1 MDNQFFGKLL
11 FTSSTILA
19 LAACSSGGGGSSSP
33 GTSYTAPSYVK
44 PAKLKCGTSDCI
56 SGATISSFSAKASG
70 AQILSAAD
78 DAYTYFKSQ
87 YDAAKLAVTA
97 SNDVI
102 TLLNQ
107 AADDNSIT
115 SCDDIPTS
123 GTVVFGGYTMQLGSA
138 GETFD
143 IGNGSVTTDH
153 TVKASNTAGD
163 EVYISFKCG
172 TTQSIHIITKANTS
186 GNLYE
191 YFYQVNADTNA
202 ITLEYGS
209 VLGTNKSYGY
219 FKNDGTDAFTF
230 GLFMNNAAGNS
241 PNAVVGGAKDYT
253 SATSAVTPASDM
265 LSFAF
270 TAVASEDIDAVSVL
284 NNDTTHVRACVTANR
299 TSVVANSCANQANVS
314 GTDGSEVD
322 FSVSAVPNLIGN
334 AAAWSTDDVVG
345 LVIPDPSSL

>member
-1 MDNQFFGKLL
+1 MKTTTKTMMAIGMLMI
-11 FTSSTILA
+11 FT
-19 LAACSSGGGGSSSP
+19 ACGGSGSGGGGGSAP
-33 GTSYTAPSYVK
+33 SYTAPSYVK
-44 PAKLKCGTSDCI
+44 PAKIKCGSKDCI
-56 SGATISSFSAKASG
+56 SGAAVSGFSTKAS
-70 AQILSAAD
+70 AIHLLSASD

-87 YDAAKLAVTA
+87 YDAAKLAVAA

-123 GTVVFGGYTMQLGSA
+123 GTVEFGGYTLELGSA
-138 GETFD
+138 GETFN

-153 TVKASNTAGD
+153 TVKASNDAGD
-163 EVYISFKCG
+163 KVYISFKCG

-230 GLFMNNAAGNS
+230 GLFMNNATGNS
-241 PNAVVGGAKDYT
+241 PNAIVGGAMDYT
-253 SATSAVTPASDM
+253 SATSMVTPASAM

-270 TAVASEDIDAVSVL
+270 TAVAHEDIDAVSVL
-284 NNDTTHVRACVTANR
+284 NNDTNHVRACVTANR
-299 TSVVANSCANQANVS
+299 TSVVSNSCANQANVS
-314 GTDGSEVD
+314 GADGSEVD
-322 FSVSAVPNLIGN
+322 FSVGSVPNLIGN
-334 AAAWSTDDVVG
+334 ASTWTTDDVMA
-345 LVIPDPSSL
+345 LSITDPESL